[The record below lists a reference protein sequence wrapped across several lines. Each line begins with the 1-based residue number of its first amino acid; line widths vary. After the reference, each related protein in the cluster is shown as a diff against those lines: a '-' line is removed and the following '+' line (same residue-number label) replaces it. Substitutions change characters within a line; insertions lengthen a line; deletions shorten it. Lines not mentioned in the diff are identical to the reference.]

1 MRFLEFKNGIQ
12 TYVTEEEQILLDRI
26 HNEGQVSKQDLDERE
41 QIVAN
46 KLTQKN
52 ILIRRKQ
59 DETLNYKISKNFT
72 ATH

>member
-12 TYVTEEEQILLDRI
+12 TYVTEEEQTLLNRI
-26 HNEGQVSKQDLDERE
+26 REEGLVGKKDLTERE
-41 QIVAN
+41 QVVAH

-52 ILIRRKQ
+52 ILIRQKQ
-59 DETLNYKISKNFT
+59 DEQINYRISKNFT